1 MYVSVSLHTSITIE
15 KCVSAKHQ
23 HCRHTPEYTLLIFP
37 CHWILNG
44 FNVGICEK
52 EGGGESEQLQFMG
65 NFYVFSCHSVAY
77 YWNRNK
83 IALKLIVMFGYC
95 ELHSSPSLLPRWTLN
110 IQNICEKSYFISIS
124 FSTIFHSHSYPCYA
138 SAFHPAH
145 QFLLLR
151 RNQWHEQNDHIE

>member
-52 EGGGESEQLQFMG
+52 EGGGGGESEQLQFMG

-83 IALKLIVMFGYC
+83 IALKLIGMFGYC
-95 ELHSSPSLLPRWTLN
+95 EFHSSSFSAPSLNTEHTKHMWKIVFYFNFLLNLLSFTFLPLLR
-110 IQNICEKSYFISIS
+110 IS
-124 FSTIFHSHSYPCYA
+124 FSSSA
-138 SAFHPAH
+138 SIPFAPP
-145 QFLLLR
+145 
-151 RNQWHEQNDHIE
+151 